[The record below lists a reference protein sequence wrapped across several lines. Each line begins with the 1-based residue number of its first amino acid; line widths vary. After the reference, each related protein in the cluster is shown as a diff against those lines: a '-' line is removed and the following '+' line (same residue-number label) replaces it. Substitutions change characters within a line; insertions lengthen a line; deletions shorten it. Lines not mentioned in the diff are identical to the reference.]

1 MSAGQSDEAV
11 RRRCLVLD
19 KQRLADVDEKHA
31 RVRTLLAATG
41 ADALL
46 LQDHANIAWFTAGA
60 DPARC
65 TMEGCQTSLFVT
77 DDARLFATNAVDSA
91 KLFEREAFGLGFQLK
106 QREWQMCH

>member
-31 RVRTLLAATG
+31 RVRALLTATG

-46 LQDHANIAWFTAGA
+46 LWDS
-60 DPARC
+60 P
-65 TMEGCQTSLFVT
+65 
-77 DDARLFATNAVDSA
+77 DAHKPCAAS
-91 KLFEREAFGLGFQLK
+91 G
-106 QREWQMCH
+106 